1 MLQNK
6 RMSMLYFY
14 SRYYLF
20 FYLRKLSNKYVTWY
34 DKPLYVKK
42 NEPILTRLFFL
53 LKKSNIFNDVKTM
66 MIFVPDVYAI
76 CTPSYDLS
84 TQPLLPNN
92 ILATGYVNFT
102 LKACFEIPRNLS
114 CRWEYG
120 LSTVQFYS
128 GDGVCSQLN
137 SSDYLIKCSVENKIL
152 IHSSSSNRFPIS
164 VQVSIIDTSFTL
176 LVPISTTYSS
186 FKLSCKEKNVI
197 GISIGRGFI
206 YRSKTAVVQSKLN
219 ICDNA
224 DTVMFYVMCLQL
236 KCVLSHT
243 YTVIMG
249 LRWNS
254 TNQICSTLLLR
265 IGIVRLLTS
274 GVDRSQYG
282 EGKQQYLICWSC
294 LFLAQNEVKDLVYR
308 ITFWT
313 WLFFNFWA
321 QNAFIPIFH
330 DEIQWFWGFMAYV
343 LSPELSL
350 CSSFCMW

>member
-1 MLQNK
+1 MALQTV
-6 RMSMLYFY
+6 LCTIE
-14 SRYYLF
+14 LI
-20 FYLRKLSNKYVTWY
+20 
-34 DKPLYVKK
+34 KK
-42 NEPILTRLFFL
+42 ETILTSSAPFCW
-53 LKKSNIFNDVKTM
+53 KKSNIFNDVKAV
-66 MIFVPDVYAI
+66 INFVPDVYAI
-76 CTPSYDLS
+76 CTPSHNLT
-84 TQPLLPNN
+84 TQPFLPNN
-92 ILATGYVNFT
+92 TLATGYVNFT
-102 LKACFEIPRNLS
+102 LKACFEIPTNSS

-120 LSTVQFYS
+120 SSTVQFYS
-128 GDGVCSQLN
+128 GDGVCIQLN
-137 SSDYLIKCSVENKIL
+137 SSDYLIKCSVENKRTSIVFGYIL
-152 IHSSSSNRFPIS
+152 ISTIN
-164 VQVSIIDTSFTL
+164 TSFTL
-176 LVPISTTYSS
+176 LVPISTTYSL
-186 FKLSCKEKNVI
+186 FVLSCRTNFVLSRNRTT
-197 GISIGRGFI
+197 GSIFLTR
-206 YRSKTAVVQSKLN
+206 TAVVQSKLN
-219 ICDNA
+219 ICDNV

-236 KCVLSHT
+236 KCVLSYT

-274 GVDRSQYG
+274 GEDRSQYG

-330 DEIQWFWGFMAYV
+330 DEIQWFWGFMAHAS
-343 LSPELSL
+343 SPEPSL